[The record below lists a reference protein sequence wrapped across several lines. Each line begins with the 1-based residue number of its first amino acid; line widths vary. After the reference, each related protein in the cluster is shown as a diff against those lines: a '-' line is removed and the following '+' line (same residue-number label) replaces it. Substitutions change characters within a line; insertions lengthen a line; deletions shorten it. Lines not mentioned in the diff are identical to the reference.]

1 MSEPPPK
8 KDEAEDDDEDGEEEE
23 IEFLGKA
30 PKRKDTRITFFH
42 PPLPKPNKKFHPD
55 EKQDSELLR

>member
-8 KDEAEDDDEDGEEEE
+8 KDDGEEDEDEEEEEE

-55 EKQDSELLR
+55 EK